1 MKTAVGW
8 LKQDRFK
15 LWGFLLEKSLSSQNA
30 FLKNAFPASSRRGL
44 KINAQSV
51 IGCVQ

>member
-8 LKQDRFK
+8 LKHDRSK
-15 LWGFLLEKSLSSQNA
+15 LWVFFTWKKYSSQNA
-30 FLKNAFPASSRRGL
+30 FLKNALPASSRRGL
-44 KINAQSV
+44 KINAHSV